1 MRFTRTVLCAI
12 KIKHLEFLTF
22 ALLKLRVS
30 IIFPSISIFYY
41 EKENNRIKRFI
52 LEIKEVGILIE
63 NHLIL
68 RSIRPSYTIHRLQ
81 RFDALVYRIISR

>member
-1 MRFTRTVLCAI
+1 MRDKDKTFGVFNVCIIEI
-12 KIKHLEFLTF
+12 KSFDYFPLNINI
-22 ALLKLRVS
+22 LL
-30 IIFPSISIFYY
+30 

>member
-1 MRFTRTVLCAI
+1 M
-12 KIKHLEFLTF
+12 EFLTF

>member
-1 MRFTRTVLCAI
+1 M
-12 KIKHLEFLTF
+12 EFLTF

-52 LEIKEVGILIE
+52 LEIKEVPIGILIE